1 MYPCCWPDC
10 STFQRMATAADRMA
24 RRVRRSRRNQMSE
37 EGSDMTLSRDDSRE
51 ATLHGLDD
59 DDLHLWLSQSQ
70 PAPIAEPTLQLDE
83 SIVDGI
89 TASTNNVQMNVREIL
104 QIIRNNHNYMTKQN
118 DALFKLV
125 REVSE
130 NVSDI
135 SEKVST
141 LERKFCTIN
150 KTVKSNKET
159 LVDVKCDIE
168 KLQKTVKTLKT
179 TQMDAVKS
187 DPFGKRLKLIERR
200 LEERDRVPENIAA
213 NNNTAGMDDKMV
225 RVKNLPYGMQDE
237 EDVNKLVRDGL
248 GLNVTIKSVTR
259 EPSLYNRAGVM
270 TIELH
275 SNDDKMLMVTNKW
288 KLRRTEKYYDV
299 YIEDGN
305 SSTNNRLEKRLQM
318 LVQNVQH
325 GLANISVPP
334 HRYGRYHKRQ

>member
-1 MYPCCWPDC
+1 
-10 STFQRMATAADRMA
+10 MATAADRMA

-37 EGSDMTLSRDDSRE
+37 EGSDMTLSHDDSRE

-70 PAPIAEPTLQLDE
+70 PAPIAEPALQLDE

-150 KTVKSNKET
+150 KTVKSYK
-159 LVDVKCDIE
+159 K
-168 KLQKTVKTLKT
+168 KLL
-179 TQMDAVKS
+179 
-187 DPFGKRLKLIERR
+187 
-200 LEERDRVPENIAA
+200 
-213 NNNTAGMDDKMV
+213 
-225 RVKNLPYGMQDE
+225 
-237 EDVNKLVRDGL
+237 
-248 GLNVTIKSVTR
+248 
-259 EPSLYNRAGVM
+259 
-270 TIELH
+270 
-275 SNDDKMLMVTNKW
+275 
-288 KLRRTEKYYDV
+288 
-299 YIEDGN
+299 
-305 SSTNNRLEKRLQM
+305 
-318 LVQNVQH
+318 
-325 GLANISVPP
+325 
-334 HRYGRYHKRQ
+334 